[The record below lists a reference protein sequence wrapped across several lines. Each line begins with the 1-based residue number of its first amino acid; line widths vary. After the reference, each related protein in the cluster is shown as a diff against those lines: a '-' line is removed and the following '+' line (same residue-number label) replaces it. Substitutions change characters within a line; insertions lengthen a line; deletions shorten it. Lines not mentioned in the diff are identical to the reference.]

1 MNLCVS
7 PTFSELHFP
16 QPGDEKAD
24 QIFNAAVD
32 LNFCDTYGDE
42 DAGGDLPT
50 SAWHLPDLLVPK
62 AS

>member
-32 LNFCDTYGDE
+32 LYKCTNTSKPGTETGKHTPNHKKQVTILCD
-42 DAGGDLPT
+42 
-50 SAWHLPDLLVPK
+50 
-62 AS
+62 

>member
-32 LNFCDTYGDE
+32 LNSGDTYGD
-42 DAGGDLPT
+42 GRC
-50 SAWHLPDLLVPK
+50 WR
-62 AS
+62 